1 MIFFSNNVCELVKT
15 YIPNPR
21 LRSNRKDLQPQ
32 SMRTET
38 YKRFYTNIIVT
49 LCNQLPPA
57 LRVDQSFSIVVNELE
72 VFYLK
77 KLKNTF
83 MCNNVCSKLGLSRS
97 RRSATSRE
105 AEPCDGKMQI
115 SKAMLKELATT

>member
-1 MIFFSNNVCELVKT
+1 
-15 YIPNPR
+15 
-21 LRSNRKDLQPQ
+21 
-32 SMRTET
+32 MRTET

-49 LCNQLPPA
+49 LWNQLPSA

-97 RRSATSRE
+97 RRSAISGE

-115 SKAMLKELATT
+115 SEAMLKKLATT